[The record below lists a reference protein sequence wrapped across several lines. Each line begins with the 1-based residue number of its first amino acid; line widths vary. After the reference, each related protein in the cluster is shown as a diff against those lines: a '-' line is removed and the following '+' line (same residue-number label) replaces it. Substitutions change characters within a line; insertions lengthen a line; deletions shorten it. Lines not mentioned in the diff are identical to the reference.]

1 MMTTK
6 SDGFAK
12 RDGRFVFGLRLVEG
26 FDVGQF
32 FGSFNQ
38 ALVFLDGKKHSDFSA
53 FGIGKKLRRHGS

>member
-12 RDGRFVFGLRLVEG
+12 RNAGFVFGLRPVEG

-32 FGSFNQ
+32 FGGFNQ
-38 ALVFLDGKKHSDFSA
+38 ALVFFDGKKNPDSSA